1 MTSPFG
7 PVVCAQSVRLYA
19 VATSRRTFWFKAS
32 FEPPCPSGVFQSDPS
47 LTPFSSY
54 CHGGPGSGHA
64 EEVVDER
71 APRHPL
77 SRGDDESVG
86 DRVVHEEPLQEG
98 GQLRG
103 DPNPQLGK
111 GAQKV
116 QMSRDS
122 RGGRSNNTRTTAK
135 AKGRKESFPGQR
147 NPPPPRRLLHETGT
161 RCPVH
166 SGVVYS
172 ESLVAETGP

>member
-1 MTSPFG
+1 MPCFVNRRAALLRTGAGYKLTSPFG

-54 CHGGPGSGHA
+54 SHGGPGSGHA

-71 APRHPL
+71 AQRHPL
-77 SRGDDESVG
+77 SQGDDE
-86 DRVVHEEPLQEG
+86 
-98 GQLRG
+98 
-103 DPNPQLGK
+103 
-111 GAQKV
+111 
-116 QMSRDS
+116 MSRDS

-161 RCPVH
+161 RGPVH
-166 SGVVYS
+166 SGVVYGG
-172 ESLVAETGP
+172 LGQAPRPGPVTF